1 MCILYIVYVHFFL
14 PFFHL
19 LSPFTIDKSADD
31 KQIWFLF
38 LVFIGV
44 YLPELAMK
52 EESQFIPSFEGKHLW
67 RCFLFYY
74 VPTFILFFSPC

>member
-1 MCILYIVYVHFFL
+1 MVRGAEYYVAYVSILLCMCIYCICVFCSSFFY
-14 PFFHL
+14 L

-52 EESQFIPSFEGKHLW
+52 EESQFIPSFEGKQLW
-67 RCFLFYY
+67 
-74 VPTFILFFSPC
+74 